1 MNRESPQAPGAT
13 ARGGRSMRL
22 RGIVRK
28 EFLQIMRD
36 PSSISIAFLLPV
48 LLLLIFGFGVS
59 LDARHIPVALV
70 IEQPSADAA
79 DFTGGFYR
87 SPYFAPRP
95 MNSFNAAQQALAA
108 RDVKAIVYL
117 QNDFAQRL
125 QQDGDAP
132 IQLIV
137 NGVDANTARLITG
150 YLQGLWI
157 KWITQRAERRQEV
170 LQVPV
175 TMVERV
181 WFNSEVKS
189 RNFLVPGLI
198 AVVMTLIGALLT
210 AMVIAREWERGT
222 MEALMVT
229 PIAMGEILLGKLL
242 PYFVLGAGGMALS
255 VFMAVWVFHVPLRGA
270 MWLLFLAGSLFLLV
284 ALGMGLLISTIARSQ
299 FVAGQVAIVVTFLPA
314 FILSGFIFDIE
325 SMPPFLQAVTHLIP
339 ARYFVSILQSIFLAG
354 NIWSVMVPNML
365 GLLIMALVF
374 IGLSRRKSRK
384 RLD

>member
-1 MNRESPQAPGAT
+1 
-13 ARGGRSMRL
+13 MRL